1 MARWTQIR
9 GTSGVQRNE
18 LILIEGLLSGR
29 LKIDHVDGT
38 SSELITAIL
47 AVGRYESLPPSH
59 YSREKAWASLEPD
72 QQTIVRQYNPT
83 FRSIEHRP
91 QSVQRLM
98 TLAMGDS
105 YPGGIVADFFLSLF
119 ATEKFG
125 GFDVGNITV
134 LDQPVVNDI
143 AEIIT
148 LIGLSL
154 DGHPP
159 DWLIAATEVEA
170 IVARWRPPRL
180 PLGSLYGRQRPNRPE
195 RPHR

>member
-1 MARWTQIR
+1 
-9 GTSGVQRNE
+9 
-18 LILIEGLLSGR
+18 
-29 LKIDHVDGT
+29 
-38 SSELITAIL
+38 
-47 AVGRYESLPPSH
+47 
-59 YSREKAWASLEPD
+59 
-72 QQTIVRQYNPT
+72 
-83 FRSIEHRP
+83 
-91 QSVQRLM
+91 M

-170 IVARWRPPRL
+170 IVAQMDEADRRYVTALAELRRAAQLTQHDLGTAMGIPQGKVSRIEHGDDMLLSTFTRYLAAVGEHPRVVVTIGGHDVEL
-180 PLGSLYGRQRPNRPE
+180 DLSDARE
-195 RPHR
+195 